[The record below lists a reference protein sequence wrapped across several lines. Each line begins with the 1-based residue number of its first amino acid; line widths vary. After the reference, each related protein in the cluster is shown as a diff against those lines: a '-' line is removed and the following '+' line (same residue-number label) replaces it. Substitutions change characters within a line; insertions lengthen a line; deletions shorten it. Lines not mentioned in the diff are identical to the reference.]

1 MFRTVKHPK
10 EEAVQF
16 AIGAKP
22 MPDAEKKRSVELT
35 NAILQKR
42 GREAL
47 RSDDAAGDAN
57 SEGFVFGADGV
68 IRRRPVAESAPAAG
82 LRTWEGSGAS
92 QLGVARQPQLLSM
105 LPRDASPTSA
115 SAAE

>member
-1 MFRTVKHPK
+1 MAAVRGVYTHP
-10 EEAVQF
+10 EEA
-16 AIGAKP
+16 G
-22 MPDAEKKRSVELT
+22 
-35 NAILQKR
+35 
-42 GREAL
+42 
-47 RSDDAAGDAN
+47 
-57 SEGFVFGADGV
+57 
-68 IRRRPVAESAPAAG
+68 SAPAAG

>member
-22 MPDAEKKRSVELT
+22 MPDGEKKRSVELT

-57 SEGFVFGADGV
+57 TSEGFVFGADGV
-68 IRRRPVAESAPAAG
+68 IRRRPVAESAPAAA
-82 LRTWEGSGAS
+82 SG
-92 QLGVARQPQLLSM
+92 
-105 LPRDASPTSA
+105 
-115 SAAE
+115 